1 MTTKELTEEEYVTR
15 GNNHY
20 ALGIKLLKLARGNTN
35 GSATLSSEGLTL
47 SLSLEGMVVN
57 DRNLSSR
64 TLLDKFIQDKAPPGG
79 THYSLEKGLV
89 KKRIGGYE
97 GIRVYAGDMTRGSS
111 TIIHVIYWK
120 RKKTK

>member
-20 ALGIKLLKLARGNTN
+20 ALGIKLLRLTRGNN
-35 GSATLSSEGLTL
+35 GSATLSSDGLTV
-47 SLSLEGMVVN
+47 SLSLEGRVVN
-57 DRNLSSR
+57 DNDSSRR
-64 TLLDKFIQDKAPPGG
+64 TLLDKFIQGKAPPEG